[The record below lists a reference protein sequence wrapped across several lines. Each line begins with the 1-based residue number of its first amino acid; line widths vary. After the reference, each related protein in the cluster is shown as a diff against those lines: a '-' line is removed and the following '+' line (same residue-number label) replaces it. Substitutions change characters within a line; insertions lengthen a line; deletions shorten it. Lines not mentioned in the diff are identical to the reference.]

1 MAPYSFTIFTKKNMI
16 KNVIPFFLD
25 GGIQEESTNANWNG
39 TSSFVSVSTGS
50 STRQIDLNSTDS
62 YGRPVKHGVMVTV
75 VKSDNGVGQV
85 KVVMDPDFSSDTD
98 LHEVYLYREG
108 QSAVFLFKDSNV
120 QGRTGEWVV
129 LSNVA
134 IPDNIATTTT
144 AAIKGVSNTF
154 TSTNTFNDDVNIGN
168 ADTDTLKINSEI
180 VLTGAAPTLSVQSTA
195 GTATASD
202 NSVDAAG
209 VITFAGTW
217 ANTESV
223 TISFANPF
231 DNPPV
236 VLFSANGVAS
246 AANFSVTSVTSTDV
260 ILTISS
266 TMSGDVS
273 YMVLG
278 LV

>member
-1 MAPYSFTIFTKKNMI
+1 MI

-50 STRQIDLNSTDS
+50 VTRQIDLNSTDS

-75 VKSDNGVGQV
+75 VKSDNGSGQV
-85 KVVMDPDFSSDTD
+85 KVVMDPDFSSDAD

-129 LSNVA
+129 LSNAA
-134 IPDNIATTTT
+134 IPDNIATNTT
-144 AAIKGVSNTF
+144 AALKGGNNTF
-154 TSTNTFNDDVNIGN
+154 INTNNFDADVNIGN
-168 ADTDTLKINSEI
+168 ADTDTLTINSEI
-180 VLTGAAPTLSVQSTA
+180 LLAGGAPSVAADSDS
-195 GTATASD
+195 GTVAISAD
-202 NSVDAAG
+202 SVDAAG
-209 VITFAGTW
+209 VLSFSGTW
-217 ANTESV
+217 VNEEQV
-223 TISFANPF
+223 TLTFNNPF

-236 VLFSANGVAS
+236 VLFSSNGVS
-246 AANFSVTSVTSTDV
+246 AANNFSVTSVTASAV
-260 ILTISS
+260 ILTVSS

-278 LV
+278 LA